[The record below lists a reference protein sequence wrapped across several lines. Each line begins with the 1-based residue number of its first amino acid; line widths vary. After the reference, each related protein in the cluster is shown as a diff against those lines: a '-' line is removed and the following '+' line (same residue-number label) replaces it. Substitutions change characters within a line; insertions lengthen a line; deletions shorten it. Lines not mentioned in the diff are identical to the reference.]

1 MSGVDPRTEILIDI
15 VSTAIFL
22 HGNGSKNLIQD
33 RCEQIRAM
41 VADSQTSDYDKTKL
55 QERLAKLSGGVAVIR
70 VGGSSEVEVGEKK
83 DRFDDALNA
92 TRAAVEE
99 GILPGGG
106 TALLKASLIL
116 KDLKGANFD
125 QDLGISIIRSA
136 ITKPLRTIVE
146 NAGEEG
152 SVIAGTLLD
161 KYGKDFNMGY
171 DAQKGEYTDM
181 IASGILDPVLVVTTA
196 LRDASGVASLL
207 ATSECAIVVSVLRP
221 WLGFG

>member
-1 MSGVDPRTEILIDI
+1 MLGSAD
-15 VSTAIFL
+15 AITITKEDTIML
-22 HGNGSKNLIQD
+22 NGAGQKSLIQD

-41 VADSQTSDYDKTKL
+41 IGDAQTSDYDKTKL
-55 QERLAKLSGGVAVIR
+55 QERLAKLSGGVAVIK

-106 TALLKASLIL
+106 IALLKASLTL

-125 QDLGISIIRSA
+125 QDLGISIIRNA
-136 ITKPLRTIVE
+136 VTRPARTIAE

-152 SVIAGTLLD
+152 SVIVGRILERYADQFT
-161 KYGKDFNMGY
+161 MGY
-171 DAQKGEYTDM
+171 DAQK
-181 IASGILDPVLVVTTA
+181 
-196 LRDASGVASLL
+196 
-207 ATSECAIVVSVLRP
+207 VS
-221 WLGFG
+221 

>member
-1 MSGVDPRTEILIDI
+1 MTKEDT
-15 VSTAIFL
+15 IFL
-22 HGNGSKNLIQD
+22 NGDGGKSLISD
-33 RCEQIRAM
+33 RCDQLRAM
-41 VADSQTSDYDKTKL
+41 ISDSTTSDYDKTKL

-116 KDLKGANFD
+116 KELKGANFD
-125 QDLGISIIRSA
+125 QDLGISIIRNA
-136 ITKPLRTIVE
+136 ITRPARTIVE

-152 SVIAGTLLD
+152 SVVVGNLLE
-161 KYGKDFNMGY
+161 KYGGDFKMGY
-171 DAQKGEYTDM
+171 DAQKSEYRDM
-181 IASGILDPVLVVTTA
+181 IAAGILDPLKVVKSSFTNA
-196 LRDASGVASLL
+196 AGVASLL
-207 ATSECAIVVSVLRP
+207 TTSEVAIVEGAEDKP
-221 WLGFG
+221 AGPPGGGMGGMGGM